1 MNTTSTSHRAG
12 LREVTELL
20 AWCRRLSVAG
30 PDADPTERAAYLA
43 AKTDL
48 LTRITDP
55 HTSRHNHD
63 HGDHR
68 KEQR

>member
-1 MNTTSTSHRAG
+1 MTGPSAPVSP
-12 LREVTELL
+12 REVAELL

-30 PDADPTERAAYLA
+30 PHSDPAERAAYLG

-55 HTSRHNHD
+55 TTPTSTVDQHEGLR
-63 HGDHR
+63 
-68 KEQR
+68 